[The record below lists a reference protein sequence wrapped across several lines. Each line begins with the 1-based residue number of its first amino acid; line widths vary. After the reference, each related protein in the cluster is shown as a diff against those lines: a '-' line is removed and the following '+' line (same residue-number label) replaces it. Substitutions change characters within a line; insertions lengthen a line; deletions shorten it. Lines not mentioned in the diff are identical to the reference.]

1 MIFYL
6 LSLMIVKVNVIVTG
20 PPRSGKSTVIKK
32 VIDEL
37 RKSGLKVGGIM
48 TPQILI
54 RGRRY
59 GFKIVDIYTGGE
71 KILASIDIKSRTK
84 VSKYG
89 VDLGVLESFGVE
101 AIRRAIDS
109 CDIIIIDE
117 IGKMECLSKSF
128 RNIVEMALNSDKAVL
143 ATIPMKT
150 RDPFILSVKKR
161 RDVIVFNVL
170 EENKDKLAIKILR
183 LVGGY
188 DYSGSR

>member
-1 MIFYL
+1 
-6 LSLMIVKVNVIVTG
+6 MIVKVNVIVTG